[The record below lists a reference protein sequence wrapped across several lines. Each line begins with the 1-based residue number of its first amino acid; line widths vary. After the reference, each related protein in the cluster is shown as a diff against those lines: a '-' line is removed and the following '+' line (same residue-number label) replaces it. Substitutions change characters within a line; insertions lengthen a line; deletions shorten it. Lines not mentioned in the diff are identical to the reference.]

1 MAERPPKENL
11 VRAMRPGS
19 GIEYRDTPA
28 ESGSHGT
35 LSGHFSVFDSWYE
48 VDSVWEGHFLERVA
62 PGAFKKTFA
71 ENRDHIKV
79 TFNHGQDPTM
89 GDQILGPIARLEED
103 RVGAAYDVPLF
114 DGIPPLIRSGLEAGA
129 YGASF
134 RFRVI
139 TDEFDKRAKV
149 SDYNPK
155 GLPERTI
162 REAAVAEFGP
172 VTFPASASA
181 TAAVR
186 SMTDQYVMR
195 RLGVDLTIPEGTS
208 ALAAIQAVER
218 APMAPMECP
227 MPSDADLPDHLAES
241 APAGHGMDG
250 YLGDAQTQHEVLHA
264 QGVTHHIHPEGIPD
278 TNALPK
284 SGAER
289 AHSEDES
296 RDTDPPPVAA
306 PPSNRSRNVNEYRSR
321 DEMVTREKELKGE
334 LSALAVE
341 FPGTMPEDRQ
351 AEFDAKGSELAD
363 LKVAIAKAEAR
374 AKVIADN
381 ATDEAKVDRA
391 DQPTWQAPAG
401 RNQTR
406 TDDVVV
412 RDIYDFVEIRNRSR
426 SPEHEVELLRSSALR
441 AIDGAELVHTP
452 YASREKCGDALDE
465 LIRSDESGETARRI
479 LSTGSPA
486 YRRFFH
492 KMILGGVPTADE
504 QRAAALTGLGAT
516 TTTGG
521 FATVYELDATIMP
534 TSNGTVNPYRS
545 ISKIVKTN
553 ANEWRAVTSTG
564 TTAVMAGE
572 ATAVV
577 EGGPTLAQPAA
588 IVQKAHGEVTF
599 SIEAGEDIANL
610 DNQLG
615 AMFVDAKDILECQK
629 FTTGAGT
636 TIFPQGITIGAAAST
651 TATATTTVIAA
662 ADLYTIE
669 AALAPRFRTN
679 ATWVMNRFIT
689 NKIRAIDTAGGAQ
702 LYTPN
707 LTVGLTNYNGPSSP
721 VQYNLLGYP
730 VAECSEMPASVQ
742 TTVLEAVFGDF
753 GRYFAIVDK
762 IGMNV
767 ELVPLFLDP
776 STGFPTGQR
785 ALYFY
790 WRFTSKVLSAS
801 AFQIM
806 KGA

>member
-1 MAERPPKENL
+1 MPPERPPKDNI
-11 VRAMRPGS
+11 VRAIYPGYEIRDATDDGAI
-19 GIEYRDTPA
+19 GILA
-28 ESGSHGT
+28 
-35 LSGHFSVFDSWYE
+35 GHFSVFGAWYE
-48 VDSVWEGHFLERVA
+48 VNSAWEGHFLERVD
-62 PGAFKKTFA
+62 PGSFKKTFT
-71 ENRDHIKV
+71 ENRSEMRV
-79 TFNHGQDPTM
+79 TFNHGQDPQL
-89 GDQILGPIARLEED
+89 GDKILGPISVLEED
-103 RVGAAYDVPLF
+103 GTGARYEVPLM
-114 DGIPPLIRSGLEAGA
+114 DTSYNRDLLPGLKLKQNG

-134 RFRVI
+134 RFRVVK
-139 TDEFDKRAKV
+139 DEFDKRARV
-149 SDYNPK
+149 SDYNPD

-162 REAAVAEFGP
+162 KEVQVMEFGP
-172 VTFPASASA
+172 VTYPASASA
-181 TAAVR
+181 TAGVR
-186 SMTDQYVMR
+186 SLTDQYVR
-195 RLGVDLTIPEGTS
+195 NRLGS
-208 ALAAIQAVER
+208 ER
-218 APMAPMECP
+218 APLPPEEYP
-227 MPSDADLPDHLAES
+227 WPSDAEVADHLAES
-241 APAGHGMDG
+241 PPAGHGMSG
-250 YLGDAQTQHEVLHA
+250 PLGDAKSQHEVMHA
-264 QGVTHHIHPEGIPD
+264 QGSPLHHIHPA
-278 TNALPK
+278 NALQET
-284 SGAER
+284 GAGR
-289 AHSEDES
+289 AHSEDGS
-296 RDTDPPPVAA
+296 RDPDPPPDAA
-306 PPSNRSRNVNEYRSR
+306 PSKNQDPPDGGSSDSRSVSVPPDIKEYRTR
-321 DEMVTREKELKGE
+321 DEMYTRETELKNQ
-334 LSALAVE
+334 LNSLAVE
-341 FPGTMPEDRQ
+341 FPGTMPTERQ
-351 AEFDAKGSELAD
+351 AEFDDKGEELVA
-363 LKVAIAKAEAR
+363 LRKVIKVAEER
-374 AKVIADN
+374 AKFIEDN
-381 ATDEAKVDRA
+381 ATNPDHVERTDVTP
-391 DQPTWQAPAG
+391 QPTWQAPTG
-401 RNQTR
+401 RNQNR

-412 RDIYDFVEIRNRSR
+412 RDIYDFAEIRNRSR
-426 SPEHEVELLRSSALR
+426 NPEHEVELLRSSALR

-452 YASREKCGDALDE
+452 YANRAKCGDALDE
-465 LIRSDESGETARRI
+465 IIRSDESGEASRRI

-492 KMILGGVPTADE
+492 KTLLGGVPTVDE

-521 FATVYELDATIMP
+521 FATVYELDPTIMP

-545 ISKIVKTN
+545 ISKVVKTT

-636 TIFPQGITIGAAAST
+636 TIFPQGILIGAAAST

-662 ADLYTIE
+662 ADLYAIE

-689 NKIRAIDTAGGAQ
+689 NKVRGIDTAGGAQ

-707 LTVGLTNYNGPSSP
+707 LTVGLTNYNGAAGP

-730 VAECSEMPASVQ
+730 VAECSEMPASVA

-753 GRYFAIVDK
+753 GRYFAIIDK

>member
-1 MAERPPKENL
+1 MSERPPKENL

-19 GIEYRDTPA
+19 GIEYRDASTD
-28 ESGSHGT
+28 GSGT
-35 LSGHFSVFDSWYE
+35 LSGHFSVFDAWYE
-48 VDSVWEGHFLERVA
+48 VDSMWEGHFLERVA

-79 TFNHGQDPTM
+79 TFNHGMDPTM
-89 GDQILGPIARLEED
+89 GDQVLGQIARLEED
-103 RVGAAYDVPLF
+103 RVGAAYEVPLF
-114 DGIPPLIRSGLEAGA
+114 EGIPPLIMAGLRGNA

-162 REAAVAEFGP
+162 KEAAVAEFGP

-186 SMTDQYVMR
+186 SMTDEYVMGR
-195 RLGVDLTIPEGTS
+195 VK
-208 ALAAIQAVER
+208 AER
-218 APMAPMECP
+218 TPMAPMQCP
-227 MPSDADLPDHLAES
+227 MPSDSELPGHLGES
-241 APAGHGMDG
+241 APAGHGMEG
-250 YLGDAQTQHEVLHA
+250 YLGDAQTQHAALHG
-264 QGVTHHIHPEGIPD
+264 QGVTHHIHPEAAPAA
-278 TNALPK
+278 NALPK
-284 SGAER
+284 PGAEP

-296 RDTDPPPVAA
+296 RDTVTPPVAA
-306 PPSNRSRNVNEYRSR
+306 PSPNRSRNVNEYRSR
-321 DEMVTREKELKGE
+321 DEMVTRQKELQGE
-334 LSALAVE
+334 LNVLITE

-351 AEFDAKGSELAD
+351 AEFDVKASELTD
-363 LKVAIAKAEAR
+363 LSAALEKAEAR
-374 AKVIADN
+374 ARFMAVN
-381 ATDEAKVDRA
+381 TTEEHVDA
-391 DQPTWQAPAG
+391 VVQPTWQAP
-401 RNQTR
+401 RVNQNR

-412 RDIYDFVEIRNRSR
+412 RDIYDFAEIRGRSR
-426 SPEHEVELLRSSALR
+426 NPEHEVQLLRSSALR

-465 LIRSDESGETARRI
+465 LIRQDDSGETSRRI
-479 LSTGSPA
+479 LSTGAPA

-492 KMILGGVPTADE
+492 KMILGGIPTADE

-545 ISKIVKTN
+545 ISKVVKTN

-572 ATAVV
+572 ATAVA

-636 TIFPQGITIGAAAST
+636 TIFPQGIVIGAAAST

-707 LTVGLTNYNGPSSP
+707 LTVGLNNYNGPSSP

-730 VAECSEMPASVQ
+730 VAECSEMPASVA

-753 GRYFAIVDK
+753 GRYFAIIDK

-767 ELVPLFLDP
+767 ELVPLFLDAT
-776 STGFPTGQR
+776 TGFPTGQR